1 MASQIGFNPT
11 GGRRESQSKPI
22 QLELIIVIHFK
33 DYIKTSTHL
42 DTAIDPNHDSDNNN
56 IVSFPEPNRIS
67 KEYIGKFVDQLMQMP
82 EDPHQDLEDI
92 FYENTDSAMDVVAAR
107 ILAEEKW

>member
-22 QLELIIVIHFK
+22 NLELIIVIHFK
-33 DYIKTSTHL
+33 DYIKTPPHL
-42 DTAIDPNHDSDNNN
+42 ETAIDPNHDSDNN
-56 IVSFPEPNRIS
+56 IVTFPEPNHVS

-92 FYENTDSAMDVVAAR
+92 SYENTDPAMDVVAAR

>member
-11 GGRRESQSKPI
+11 GGRRESQSQPI
-22 QLELIIVIHFK
+22 NLELIIVIHFK

-42 DTAIDPNHDSDNNN
+42 DTAIDTNDDSDNN
-56 IVSFPEPNRIS
+56 IVTFPEPNRIS

-92 FYENTDSAMDVVAAR
+92 SYENTDPAMDFVAAR

>member
-1 MASQIGFNPT
+1 VASQIGFNPT

-22 QLELIIVIHFK
+22 NLELIIVIHFK

-42 DTAIDPNHDSDNNN
+42 DPAIDTNDDSDNN
-56 IVSFPEPNRIS
+56 IVTFPEPNRIS

-92 FYENTDSAMDVVAAR
+92 SYENTDPAMDVVAAR

>member
-1 MASQIGFNPT
+1 VASQVGFDPT

-22 QLELIIVIHFK
+22 NLELIIVIHFK

-42 DTAIDPNHDSDNNN
+42 DTAIDTNDDSDNN
-56 IVSFPEPNRIS
+56 IVTFPEPNRIS

-92 FYENTDSAMDVVAAR
+92 SYENTDPAMDVVAAR

>member
-1 MASQIGFNPT
+1 VASQIGFNPT

-22 QLELIIVIHFK
+22 NLELIIVIHFK
-33 DYIKTSTHL
+33 DYIKTSSHL
-42 DTAIDPNHDSDNNN
+42 DTAIDTNDDSDNN
-56 IVSFPEPNRIS
+56 IVTFPEPNRIS

-92 FYENTDSAMDVVAAR
+92 SYENTDPAMDVVAAR

>member
-1 MASQIGFNPT
+1 MTSQVGFNPT

-22 QLELIIVIHFK
+22 NLELIIVIHLK

-42 DTAIDPNHDSDNNN
+42 DTAIDPNNHTCNN
-56 IVSFPEPNRIS
+56 IVSFPDPNIVS
-67 KEYIGKFVDQLMQMP
+67 KEYIGKFVDLLMQMP
-82 EDPHQDLEDI
+82 EDPHQELEETS
-92 FYENTDSAMDVVAAR
+92 YENTDSAMDVVAAR

>member
-1 MASQIGFNPT
+1 VASQIGFNPT

-22 QLELIIVIHFK
+22 NLELIIVIHFK
-33 DYIKTSTHL
+33 DYIKTSSHL
-42 DTAIDPNHDSDNNN
+42 DTAIDTNDDSDNN
-56 IVSFPEPNRIS
+56 IVTFPEPNRIS

-92 FYENTDSAMDVVAAR
+92 TYENTDPAMDVVAAR

>member
-22 QLELIIVIHFK
+22 NLELIIVIHFK

-42 DTAIDPNHDSDNNN
+42 DTAIDTNDHSDNN
-56 IVSFPEPNRIS
+56 IVTFPEPNRIS

-92 FYENTDSAMDVVAAR
+92 SYENTDPAMDVVAAR

>member
-33 DYIKTSTHL
+33 DYIKSFTHL
-42 DTAIDPNHDSDNNN
+42 DTAIDPNHDSDNN

-67 KEYIGKFVDQLMQMP
+67 NECIGKFVDQLMKMP

-92 FYENTDSAMDVVAAR
+92 FYENNDSAMDVVAAR
-107 ILAEEKW
+107 ILSEEKW

>member
-1 MASQIGFNPT
+1 VASQIGFNPT

-22 QLELIIVIHFK
+22 NLELIIVIHFK

-42 DTAIDPNHDSDNNN
+42 DTAIDTNDDSDNN
-56 IVSFPEPNRIS
+56 IVTFPEPNRIS

-92 FYENTDSAMDVVAAR
+92 SYENTDPAMDVVAAR

>member
-1 MASQIGFNPT
+1 VASQIGFNPT

-22 QLELIIVIHFK
+22 NLELIIVIHFK
-33 DYIKTSTHL
+33 DYIELPTHINP
-42 DTAIDPNHDSDNNN
+42 TIEPNHDLVDN
-56 IVSFPEPNRIS
+56 IVSFPEPNRVS

-92 FYENTDSAMDVVAAR
+92 SYENTDPAMDVVAAR

>member
-1 MASQIGFNPT
+1 MAIQIGFNPT

-22 QLELIIVIHFK
+22 HLEIIIVIHFK
-33 DYIKTSTHL
+33 DYIKTSTQL
-42 DTAIDPNHDSDNNN
+42 NTAIDPNHDSSNN

-82 EDPHQDLEDI
+82 EDPHQDLEDTS
-92 FYENTDSAMDVVAAR
+92 YENIDSAMDIVASR

>member
-1 MASQIGFNPT
+1 M
-11 GGRRESQSKPI
+11 
-22 QLELIIVIHFK
+22 IHFK

-42 DTAIDPNHDSDNNN
+42 DTAIDPNHDSDNN
-56 IVSFPEPNRIS
+56 IVSFPEPSRVS
-67 KEYIGKFVDQLMQMP
+67 KEYIGKFVDKLMQMP
-82 EDPHQDLEDI
+82 KDPHQDLEDI